1 MNVLVTGAT
10 GFIGRNL
17 VQELAQRKGYENI
30 FCLVR
35 NEKKAARLKPFGV
48 KLIYADIT
56 RRDTLEKIKEEK
68 IDVVF
73 HCAGYVGN
81 KRKLLE
87 KINVLGTENICEL
100 SRQLKVERMVYLSSI
115 AVVSG
120 NKQIPLT
127 EDLPY
132 NATGSYGQSKIEA
145 EKKVLEFRRN
155 GLRAVIIR
163 PCMIYGE
170 EEPHLL
176 KLLCFLLEYKLLP
189 LVDEGKRKLHL
200 VYIKNVI
207 ELMLYS
213 VKKEEFLKDTF
224 FIADNEVLSVK
235 KIFGTI
241 TNVAGVSSAWNVPE
255 VLKPVF
261 LRIPFLRRGIKFFL
275 KDRIYSIEKIKSLNF
290 TPPCPAKSAF
300 EQSVRYFIK

>member
-17 VQELAQRKGYENI
+17 VKELAQRKEYENI

-48 KLIYADIT
+48 KLIYADLA
-56 RRDTLEKIKEEK
+56 REDTLDKIKKEK
-68 IDVVF
+68 IDIVF

-81 KRKLLE
+81 KKRLLKE
-87 KINVLGTENICEL
+87 VNVIGTENICKL
-100 SRQLKVERMVYLSSI
+100 AGQLKVERMVYLSSI

-132 NATGSYGQSKIEA
+132 NATGFYGQSKIEA
-145 EKKVLEFRRN
+145 EKKVLEFRKN
-155 GLRAVIIR
+155 GLRVVILR

-176 KLLCFLLEYKLLP
+176 KLLCFLLKYRLLP

-200 VYIKNVI
+200 GYIKNVV

-224 FIADNEVLSVK
+224 FIADNEGLSVK
-235 KIFGTI
+235 EIFDTI
-241 TNVAGVSSAWNVPE
+241 TNVAGVSPAWNVPA

-275 KDRIYSIEKIKSLNF
+275 KDRIYSIEKIKSLGF
-290 TPPCPAKSAF
+290 SPPYQAKIGF
-300 EQSVRYFIK
+300 EQSVRYFLK

>member
-10 GFIGRNL
+10 GFVGRNL
-17 VQELAQRKGYENI
+17 VQELAQRREYKNI

-35 NEKKAARLKPFGV
+35 NEKKAARLEPFEV

-56 RRDTLEKIKEEK
+56 RKDTLEEIKKEK

-81 KRKLLE
+81 KIKLLE

-132 NATGSYGQSKIEA
+132 KATGLYGQSKIEA

-155 GLRAVIIR
+155 GLRVVIIR

-176 KLLCFLLEYKLLP
+176 KFLCFLLEYKLLP

-200 VYIKNVI
+200 VYMKNVI

-213 VKKEEFLKDTF
+213 LRKEEFLKDTF

-235 KIFGTI
+235 EIFDTI
-241 TNVAGVSSAWNVPE
+241 TNIAGVSSAWNVP
-255 VLKPVF
+255 VLLKPVF
-261 LRIPFLRRGIKFFL
+261 LNIPFLRRGIKFFL
-275 KDRIYSIEKIKSLNF
+275 KDRIYSIEKIKSLDF
-290 TPPCPAKSAF
+290 TPSYPAKSGF